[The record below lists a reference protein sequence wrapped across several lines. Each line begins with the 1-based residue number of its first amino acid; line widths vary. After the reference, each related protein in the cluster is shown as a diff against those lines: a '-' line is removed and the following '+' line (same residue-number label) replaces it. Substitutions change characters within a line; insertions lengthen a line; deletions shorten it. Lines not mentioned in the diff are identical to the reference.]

1 MAAYVIVEIEVTD
14 ATRYEDYKRL
24 APAAIAQY
32 GGRYLVRGG
41 ATETL
46 EGAWSPQRIVVLEF
60 PDMAAV
66 RRFYDSPE
74 YRQARAVRAGA
85 ATMKMIAVPGMAP

>member
-1 MAAYVIVEIEVTD
+1 MAAYVIVEIEVTE

-74 YRQARAVRAGA
+74 YRQARAVRSGA